1 MSHVIIC
8 GFAGRLANCPF
19 GLHVLELLNLDAEG
33 EDAAKLLDVGRSQ
46 VIGFGLYS
54 RVSLFD
60 IVVSGWP
67 SFGLLHRVC
76 QSRFRHD
83 ACEGR
88 LGTKPA
94 AASVVVAAAAA
105 RRQFEVNYSE
115 SSEILDRSDL
125 DILRDLGLAL
135 ERVKMMWMA
144 RWDGNED
151 VVSQWLGL
159 DPQYPCCQ
167 MWAELALLQR
177 LLRQHFEVP
186 CVSGHRRV
194 DGAVCPA
201 CRLPAQSVWLEER
214 QVANEALRNLQPLE
228 ADFSTMSGV
237 ATLGEHTLGEHTVG
251 VATVL
256 TSEDLFRSIRHD
268 GPGNWHS
275 EDDDLADANA
285 IVLAYVDAVRTL
297 AFSIQKTSA
306 QKRPLLIFL
315 SLRTGESLPKEAQDS
330 LEALEEEGL
339 TKLLHLP
346 TAPEHLWPRAWG
358 KLQLWKPRGFELLLY
373 LDADT
378 LVLDNLETLFHAAE
392 KLEAGANFSL
402 AVALTRSMMGLN
414 SGVMLL
420 RPSLHIFTALQ
431 QSLEDLPQWQGIS
444 RWTGRPWSNAREMFE
459 DQDHLNEWVATHLE
473 FLGELDMDGSC
484 QKQAWHVSYEAVRA
498 DGPAIQK
505 SLGGFCTL
513 PVEFNFCATA
523 GCLRQ
528 LVGEHLLAR
537 DALKSHRLPGLQV
550 LHWPGA
556 LRKPWQRC
564 HVATRSRLDVLWWQV
579 FEEACAVAP
588 VKAPCTLHCFFQ

>member
-1 MSHVIIC
+1 M
-8 GFAGRLANCPF
+8 ANCPF

-33 EDAAKLLDVGRSQ
+33 EDAAKMLDVGRSQ

-88 LGTKPA
+88 IFATKPA

-115 SSEILDRSDL
+115 RSDTLERSDL

-214 QVANEALRNLQPLE
+214 QVANEALTNL
-228 ADFSTMSGV
+228 GV
-237 ATLGEHTLGEHTVG
+237 SATSSAERGGASFQ

-275 EDDDLADANA
+275 EDDELADANA

-297 AFSIQKTSA
+297 AFSIQKTSSH
-306 QKRPLLIFL
+306 KWPLLIFL
-315 SLRTGESLPKEAQDS
+315 SLRAREFLPKQAQDS
-330 LEALEEEGL
+330 LEALESQGL

-346 TAPEHLWPRAWG
+346 TPPEHLWPRAWG
-358 KLQLWKPRGFELLLY
+358 KLQLWKPRGYDLLLY

-378 LVLDNLETLFHAAE
+378 LVLDNLETLFHAARN
-392 KLEAGANFSL
+392 LEAGVNFSL

-431 QSLEDLPQWQGIS
+431 KSLEDLPQWQGIS
-444 RWTGRPWSNAREMFE
+444 RWTGRPWSYAREMFE
-459 DQDHLNEWVATHLE
+459 DQDHLNEWVATNLE
-473 FLGELDMDGSC
+473 FLGELDVDGRC

-498 DGPAIQK
+498 DGPAIQE

-528 LVGEHLLAR
+528 LAFGEHPLAR
-537 DALKSHRLPGLQV
+537 DALKSQRLPGVQV

-588 VKAPCTLHCFFQ
+588 AKAPCTLRCFE